1 MYKRQDLS
9 TYEVTGDATL
19 TAAYTEAQY
28 SVTFNAVTNG
38 AYTGE
43 TGVTD
48 GKATYGTDITF
59 SVEPANSGDIVGYV
73 YYTVNGG
80 NKGYLTG
87 SNGVYTIPYQM
98 FGENIQIYAG
108 VITGTV
114 KVVAHDSYN
123 AAPSGKDLVVVTTAK
138 NENAK
143 YGTTITEQEVK
154 DRLSVMEGETANT
167 VIAHTADINGD
178 GYVRSVDAMIVN
190 DLYYNNRIGDTSDEM
205 RIKANYYNSD
215 DAVDTSD
222 IAAVL
227 YTVVGRSFT
236 K

>member
-1 MYKRQDLS
+1 M
-9 TYEVTGDATL
+9 
-19 TAAYTEAQY
+19 
-28 SVTFNAVTNG
+28 
-38 AYTGE
+38 
-43 TGVTD
+43 
-48 GKATYGTDITF
+48 
-59 SVEPANSGDIVGYV
+59 
-73 YYTVNGG
+73 
-80 NKGYLTG
+80 
-87 SNGVYTIPYQM
+87 
-98 FGENIQIYAG
+98 
-108 VITGTV
+108 
-114 KVVAHDSYN
+114 
-123 AAPSGKDLVVVTTAK
+123 VVVTTAK

-143 YGTTITEQEVK
+143 YVLQSAGTAAIEMYYSEGLGGYAAFVPNNGTTITEQEVK